1 MKTSKAFTQK
11 PIKLT
16 LSSLLPSLLPSLL
29 ILLLCLGTSSHA
41 LAQEDEFTNDPVSG
55 TFETGLLGETQ
66 TIETPFAG
74 EFELHIQHRFGLMEN
89 GLEDVFG
96 IYATSNIRMGFN
108 YGITKDFMLGYGYTK
123 DFKLQEFQGKYRIF
137 NQTESNSM
145 PVSVALYGNLSVN
158 SLDKAYF
165 GKNYKFS
172 DRLGYF
178 SQIIIAH
185 KFNETFSLQFAP
197 SFTHFNKTLD
207 FAEHDKFAL
216 DLSGRAKVTSSLSMF
231 FNYTQPLNI
240 DSMREYLK
248 SEVTDPE
255 ANLTF
260 GAEIGTSTHVFQ
272 VFITNYNGITPQ
284 RNILYNQNKIAD
296 GDFLFGFNILVR
308 F

>member
-1 MKTSKAFTQK
+1 METRKNMNKIS
-11 PIKLT
+11 IK
-16 LSSLLPSLLPSLL
+16 SMCSQFLLIISLL
-29 ILLLCLGTSSHA
+29 IICLFSSTTSF
-41 LAQEDEFTNDPVSG
+41 AQENEFANDPVSG
-55 TFETGLLGETQ
+55 TFESGLLGETQ

-74 EFELHIQHRFGLMEN
+74 EFELHIQHRFGLVEN

-96 IYATSNIRMGFN
+96 IYSTSNIRMGLN
-108 YGITKDFMLGYGYTK
+108 YGITKDFMIGYGYTK
-123 DFKLQEFQGKYRIF
+123 EFKLQEFQGKYRIF

-165 GKNYKFS
+165 GNNYKFS

-178 SQIIIAH
+178 SQIIVAH
-185 KFNETFSLQFAP
+185 KFNDAISLQFAP
-197 SFTHFNKTLD
+197 SFTHFNKTQNL
-207 FAEHDKFAL
+207 AEHDKFAL
-216 DLSGRAKVTSSLSMF
+216 DLSGRAKVTSSMSIF

-248 SEVTDPE
+248 SEELDPE

-260 GAEIGTSTHVFQ
+260 GVEIGTSTHVFQ
-272 VFITNYNGITPQ
+272 VFLTNYSGITPQ
-284 RNILYNQNKIAD
+284 RNILYNQNNIGD